1 VNDPESTTEE
11 AAEPSAPE
19 HRRRR
24 ALVPVA
30 LVVVILL
37 GFGFLFL
44 VRSQPEQEVRRLID
58 RQIKLERA
66 VSSTVG
72 DVQQDRLNELYAT
85 LSAKA
90 KAACDE
96 LAFDGQMTSLR
107 PDFWRLIQ
115 YRDIHVR
122 VEGNRAIVTYTI
134 RYNGRAVERAT
145 AANPDVY
152 VRAAAT
158 VYGAPISVKD
168 QLAALERQQQ
178 PGVLANPLPPEEYKK
193 ARERIIAQGS
203 VRPVLYQK
211 GEWYDDVDHHVRCP
225 EAGSGSEP
233 GGQEAGPPQ
242 TGGQS

>member
-1 VNDPESTTEE
+1 MTTE
-11 AAEPSAPE
+11 AGTDPAPPPH
-19 HRRRR
+19 HRRR
-24 ALVPVA
+24 AVVPVV
-30 LVVVILL
+30 LVLVILL
-37 GFGFLFL
+37 GFGFLLL
-44 VRSQPEQEVRRLID
+44 VRSRPEQAVRRLID

-66 VSSTVG
+66 VSATTG

-90 KAACDE
+90 KAACDQQ
-96 LAFDGQMTSLR
+96 AFDGQMTSLR

-122 VEGNRAIVTYTI
+122 VEGNRAVVTYTI
-134 RYNGRAVERAT
+134 RYNGRTVERAT

-152 VRAAAT
+152 VRAPTT
-158 VYGAPISVKD
+158 VYGAPVSVQD

-178 PGVLANPLPPEEYKK
+178 PGALANPLGPEEYKK

-211 GEWYDDVDHHVRCP
+211 GEWYDELDAHVRCP
-225 EAGSGSEP
+225 EAGSVSGPPGEEP
-233 GGQEAGPPQ
+233 GGPAQS
-242 TGGQS
+242 GGQS